1 MMTTQEIMELAM
13 EMSQLEVE
21 PADSGIYVEGNGIKN
36 VFFGIDIGVE
46 ELLWAKQQ
54 GLIGHSTSSTQC
66 STTL

>member
-36 VFFGIDIGVE
+36 VFFGVILAWRNCCGQNNRV
-46 ELLWAKQQ
+46 
-54 GLIGHSTSSTQC
+54 LIWS
-66 STTL
+66 